1 MKAKHAKH
9 AAVILIPLLLSSC
22 SSHNKSLDQQTSP
35 TINYSPSNEAMSYY
49 ESAIAELEES
59 IINLKTDFYI
69 TEQKYKETIKNLEDK
84 LSTEE
89 STTSSSS
96 SPLENISYSPF
107 SYVVSNGIATITS
120 YSGLS
125 ESITVPSNIGNV
137 QIKKIG
143 EYAFPSNV
151 RSIIICDGIT
161 EIDWFAFSS
170 CKNLEEIYI
179 PSSVSLI
186 RYGAFDGCPGSL
198 VIKCEKNSYAEAYA
212 KSFAL
217 NYIAE

>member
-1 MKAKHAKH
+1 MKTNLSKTATL
-9 AAVILIPLLLSSC
+9 ILIPLILSSC
-22 SSHNKSLDQQTSP
+22 SNTTKPVEQQTSP
-35 TINYSPSNEAMSYY
+35 TANPTHTNETMSYY
-49 ESAIAELEES
+49 ESAIAALEES
-59 IINLKTDFYI
+59 IISLKTDFYI

-84 LSTEE
+84 LLIEE

-107 SYVVSNGIATITS
+107 SYVVSKGIATITS
-120 YSGLS
+120 YSGAS

-137 QIKKIG
+137 QIQKIG

-186 RYGAFDGCPGSL
+186 GYGAFDGCPKSL